1 MLAYYIATMLA
12 CLATTFFTHPPCRE
26 LRYHIKL
33 ALNSGSRQDVE
44 VRIEIPF
51 DPIVFTGGLQQAGT
65 FVRKYRGHS
74 VYKIT
79 AYGDLSSLLGPRWH
93 LRGLNHNDFCYVNL
107 ETVFFHLHHR
117 KSFEDFN
124 FGSGETTTESAGS
137 TLVFK
142 FVRMDRTKAQWDSI
156 VRLA

>member
-1 MLAYYIATMLA
+1 MA
-12 CLATTFFTHPPCRE
+12 
-26 LRYHIKL
+26 
-33 ALNSGSRQDVE
+33 
-44 VRIEIPF
+44 
-51 DPIVFTGGLQQAGT
+51 
-65 FVRKYRGHS
+65 
-74 VYKIT
+74 
-79 AYGDLSSLLGPRWH
+79 
-93 LRGLNHNDFCYVNL
+93 LNHNDFCYVNL